1 MVHMKTLYCPECET
15 PLKLLT
21 KGEYFEGWRRC
32 QKCDELS
39 RVIATASEE
48 FSIQSLSHILKE
60 LNSEK
65 IGIQALQ
72 YIQDHGTALEKDI
85 EFCVGK
91 RSRIFLDLL
100 TNVEVLDR
108 ENQRYR
114 IKEPFQEPIS
124 EFIATELSEK
134 SYNRREISKKNRIS
148 V

>member
-1 MVHMKTLYCPECET
+1 MKTLYCPECEA

-21 KGEYFEGWRRC
+21 KGEHFEGWRRC

-39 RVIATASEE
+39 RVIATGGAEY
-48 FSIQSLSHILKE
+48 SIQSLKNILKE
-60 LNSEK
+60 LNNEE

-85 EFCVGK
+85 VFCVGK
-91 RSRIFLDLL
+91 RTRIFLDLL
-100 TNVEVLDR
+100 TNIEVLDR
-108 ENQRYR
+108 ENHRYR
-114 IKEPFQEPIS
+114 IKEPFQEPIQG
-124 EFIATELSEK
+124 FIQNELSDK